1 MNSPYKAANIFSD
14 VHVESFPR
22 HVFNKSYTNSFT
34 CNHGYL
40 YPAFVKPVIP
50 GDKILKL
57 NSYGRVQLTPL
68 ATNSMQNIKCYIRY
82 FYVPNRVVWDKWD
95 KFISQDGF
103 VDNPMLAPFA
113 TLTGGELNSLMKS
126 GNSLKL
132 LDFLGVQFDNRTDI
146 TDDGFLPYSS
156 NARVSFNLFKFFA
169 YWLIWDTFF
178 RDENIQ
184 DQIFNVDDVR
194 PGHMNIPTG
203 RLNSFLPIAK
213 EKDYFTTALPWTQK
227 GQPVNLN
234 AALIGNAPVSFKQ
247 LDGAGNSSLLELFTN
262 TIPMKLVDNR
272 VYKSIDNQVV
282 YQGAVNQGG
291 AVEYNYTGMPEG
303 TFPVTARAIPQ
314 VDNAQP
320 GTISA
325 QVNVSDISTSFS
337 INELRYANALQR
349 YLERLALGGNRPAE
363 FYLSMYG
370 VKIDDLRIGNPL
382 YLGGGSTYVHVT
394 SIAQT
399 VESADS
405 PLATLAGNGQAQCSF
420 SINEPYYASEFG
432 YIFGMFYIRPE
443 LNYTQGLARDMQLF
457 SHLDFYNPIF
467 AHLGEEPVKQSEL
480 MLKTDIAI
488 NPAVPESDNDET
500 FGYQSRYA
508 YLKQSMNEVHG
519 ELKTTLSK
527 WLLSSR
533 FTTPPTLNSTFI
545 TQPQNYDIFAVLD
558 DVYDHYIVEVRNEFE
573 VESSM
578 PDFAIPSL

>member
-1 MNSPYKAANIFSD
+1 MNSQYSAANIFTD
-14 VHVESFPR
+14 TYVESFPR
-22 HVFNKSYTNSFT
+22 HLFNKSYTNSFT
-34 CNHGYL
+34 CNHGFL

-50 GDKILKL
+50 GDKFNI

-68 ATNSMQNIKCYIRY
+68 ATNSMQNIKCYMRY

-103 VDNPMLAPFA
+103 VESPILAPFA
-113 TLTGGELNSLMKS
+113 TLTGAQLNAMMSQGE
-126 GNSLKL
+126 SLKL
-132 LDFLGVQFDNRTDI
+132 LDFLGVQFDNRTDN
-146 TDDGFLPYSS
+146 TSDGLLLYSS
-156 NARVSFNLFKFFA
+156 NARVSFNLFKFFS

-184 DQIFNVDDVR
+184 DPIFDPDSVQ
-194 PGHMNIPTG
+194 PGFNPYYYEQ
-203 RLNSFLPIAK
+203 LNELLPVAK

-227 GQPVNLN
+227 GEPVNLN
-234 AALIGNAPVSFKQ
+234 AYLSGLSPIQ
-247 LDGAGNSSLLELFTN
+247 FT
-262 TIPMKLVDNR
+262 
-272 VYKSIDNQVV
+272 
-282 YQGAVNQGG
+282 
-291 AVEYNYTGMPEG
+291 
-303 TFPVTARAIPQ
+303 Q
-314 VDNAQP
+314 VDSNNIIYDVDLKAATNPYYLVNTQVLGSDDNVIGRVGKNNVLWNSHGLP
-320 GTISA
+320 RGSY
-325 QVNVSDISTSFS
+325 QVNVQPAADVTEITPTPGTLTAYLNANDMATSFT

-399 VESADS
+399 MEGADS

-432 YIFGMFYIRPE
+432 YVFGMFYIRPE

-457 SHLDFYNPIF
+457 NHLDFYNPIF
-467 AHLGEEPVKQSEL
+467 AHLGEEPVRKSEL
-480 MLKTDIAI
+480 MLKPDLNI
-488 NPAVPESDNDET
+488 NPAAPEYDNDET

-533 FTTPPTLNSTFI
+533 FESVPTLNSTFI

-558 DVYDHYIVEVRNEFE
+558 DVYDHYIVEMRNDFE

>member
-1 MNSPYKAANIFSD
+1 MNSPYTAANIFSD

-22 HVFNKSYTNSFT
+22 HVFDKSYTNSFT

-103 VDNPMLAPFA
+103 ATNPILAPFA
-113 TLTGGELNSLMKS
+113 TLTGAQLNSLLTR
-126 GNSLKL
+126 GDSLKL
-132 LDFLGVQFDNRTDI
+132 LDFLGVQFDNRIDNTA
-146 TDDGFLPYSS
+146 DGLIMYNG
-156 NARVSFNLFKFFA
+156 NARLSFNLFKFFS

-184 DQIFNVDDVR
+184 ESIFNPDTVH
-194 PGHMNIPTG
+194 PGYMDIPLQ
-203 RLNSFLPIAK
+203 RLNEILPVAK

-227 GQPVNLN
+227 GEPVNLN
-234 AALIGNAPVSFKQ
+234 AYLIGQSPIQFKQ
-247 LDGAGNSSLLELFTN
+247 TNNLGNLQNVDIFAGDLTYSLRNGEVF
-262 TIPMKLVDNR
+262 KEVDNQTTYAGTLR
-272 VYKSIDNQVV
+272 NLVSDPQNF
-282 YQGAVNQGG
+282 
-291 AVEYNYTGMPEG
+291 VEGSHQLTSRASDQSEG
-303 TFPVTARAIPQ
+303 TPLPGFLTAS
-314 VDNAQP
+314 VDGNNMA
-320 GTISA
+320 
-325 QVNVSDISTSFS
+325 TSFT

-370 VKIDDLRIGNPL
+370 VKIDDLRLGNPL

-405 PLATLAGNGQAQCSF
+405 PLATLGGNGQAQCSF

-488 NPAVPESDNDET
+488 NPASPEYDNDET

-519 ELKTTLSK
+519 ELKSTLSK

-558 DVYDHYIVEVRNEFE
+558 EVYDHYIVELRNEFE